1 MMLTNAEIKSIRALR
16 EKKFRDAEGLFVVEG
31 EKMVAEAL
39 ASSFEVVR
47 VLRVED
53 IGASAMER
61 ISLCA
66 TPSPVLA
73 VVRMPLES
81 VPDRIPGGLTL
92 ALDSV
97 RDPGNFGT
105 ILRIADW
112 FGVSQVFAS
121 PDSVETFNPK
131 TVQASL
137 RIADWFGV
145 SQVFASPDSVETFNP
160 KTVQASMGS
169 VFRVRVSRCDIAAL
183 CAEFSSAGRR
193 VYGTVL
199 DGENIY
205 SAQLAADGLVVMGN
219 ESNGIS
225 AEVARLLDS
234 RLRIPSF
241 GGGAESLNV
250 AVATAVT
257 LSEFRRR

>member
-1 MMLTNAEIKSIRALR
+1 MLTNAEMKSIRSLR
-16 EKKFRDAEGLFVVEG
+16 EKKFRDELGLFTVEG
-31 EKMVAEAL
+31 EKSVAEAL

-47 VLRVED
+47 VLRAED
-53 IGASAMER
+53 IGAAAMER
-61 ISLCA
+61 ISQCA

-73 VVRMPLES
+73 VVRMPKEDMPAEL
-81 VPDRIPGGLTL
+81 PGGLAL

-112 FGVSQVFAS
+112 FGVS
-121 PDSVETFNPK
+121 
-131 TVQASL
+131 
-137 RIADWFGV
+137 R
-145 SQVFASPDSVETFNP
+145 VFASPDSVETFNP

-169 VFRVRVSRCDIAAL
+169 VFRVRVSRCDIATL

-205 SAQLAADGLVVMGN
+205 SAQLTADGLVVMGN

-225 AEVARLLDS
+225 AEVARRLDS

>member
-1 MMLTNAEIKSIRALR
+1 MLTNAEMKSIRSLR
-16 EKKFRDAEGLFVVEG
+16 EKKFRDELGLFTVEG
-31 EKMVAEAL
+31 EKSVAEAL

-47 VLRVED
+47 VLRAED

-61 ISLCA
+61 ISQCA

-73 VVRMPLES
+73 VVKMPKE
-81 VPDRIPGGLTL
+81 DRLAELPGGLAL

-105 ILRIADW
+105 I
-112 FGVSQVFAS
+112 
-121 PDSVETFNPK
+121 
-131 TVQASL
+131 L

-183 CAEFSSAGRR
+183 CTEFSSAGRR

-225 AEVARLLDS
+225 AEVARRLDS

>member
-1 MMLTNAEIKSIRALR
+1 MLTNAEMKSIRSLR
-16 EKKFRDAEGLFVVEG
+16 EKKFRDELGLFTVEG
-31 EKMVAEAL
+31 EKSVAEAL

-47 VLRVED
+47 VLRAED
-53 IGASAMER
+53 IGAAAMER
-61 ISLCA
+61 ISQCV

-73 VVRMPLES
+73 VVRMPKEDMPAEL
-81 VPDRIPGGLTL
+81 PGGLAL

-105 ILRIADW
+105 I
-112 FGVSQVFAS
+112 
-121 PDSVETFNPK
+121 
-131 TVQASL
+131 L

-225 AEVARLLDS
+225 AEVARRLDS

>member
-1 MMLTNAEIKSIRALR
+1 MLTNAAIKSIRSLR
-16 EKKFRDAEGLFVVEG
+16 EKKFRDELGLFTVEG
-31 EKMVAEAL
+31 EKSVAEAL

-47 VLRVED
+47 VLRAED
-53 IGASAMER
+53 IGAAAMER
-61 ISLCA
+61 ISQCA

-73 VVRMPLES
+73 VVRMPKEDMPAEL
-81 VPDRIPGGLTL
+81 PGGLAL

-105 ILRIADW
+105 I
-112 FGVSQVFAS
+112 
-121 PDSVETFNPK
+121 
-131 TVQASL
+131 L

-205 SAQLAADGLVVMGN
+205 SAQLTADGLVVMGN

>member
-1 MMLTNAEIKSIRALR
+1 MCDPVSGARR
-16 EKKFRDAEGLFVVEG
+16 GQDAEGG
-31 EKMVAEAL
+31 HA
-39 ASSFEVVR
+39 
-47 VLRVED
+47 
-53 IGASAMER
+53 
-61 ISLCA
+61 
-66 TPSPVLA
+66 
-73 VVRMPLES
+73 
-81 VPDRIPGGLTL
+81 GGT
-92 ALDSV
+92 S
-97 RDPGNFGT
+97 FGT
-105 ILRIADW
+105 I
-112 FGVSQVFAS
+112 
-121 PDSVETFNPK
+121 
-131 TVQASL
+131 L

-183 CAEFSSAGRR
+183 STEFSSAGRR

-205 SAQLAADGLVVMGN
+205 SAQLTADGLVVMGN

-225 AEVARLLDS
+225 AEVARRLDS

>member
-1 MMLTNAEIKSIRALR
+1 MLTNAEIKTIRSLR
-16 EKKFRDAEGLFVVEG
+16 EKKFRDGLGLFTVEG
-31 EKMVAEAL
+31 EKSVAEAL

-47 VLRVED
+47 VLRAED

-61 ISLCA
+61 ISQCA

-73 VVRMPLES
+73 VVRMPKE
-81 VPDRIPGGLTL
+81 DRPAELPWRPRARAGQR
-92 ALDSV
+92 A

-105 ILRIADW
+105 I
-112 FGVSQVFAS
+112 
-121 PDSVETFNPK
+121 
-131 TVQASL
+131 L

-225 AEVARLLDS
+225 AEVTRLLDS

>member
-1 MMLTNAEIKSIRALR
+1 MLTNAEIKSIRALR

-131 TVQASL
+131 TVQAS
-137 RIADWFGV
+137 
-145 SQVFASPDSVETFNP
+145 
-160 KTVQASMGS
+160 MGS